1 MSPESTAPPIAL
13 GLVLVHGVGEQGR
26 GTTLLTWLDTIVG
39 TIETAT
45 AGRVAVEVERA
56 TLTGSAAG
64 PPHAVVRLRGEG
76 VDERWLAAEA
86 WWAQTFVAPSFGQL
100 ASWSFRAVP
109 WTIAMHVAQRYRR
122 LDRVTRWP
130 RRLAAR
136 LLVAGQLLAALL
148 LAPFVVLALA
158 LCLLVGLVPID
169 AVRAAVGRIQR
180 ALAATAGDSMVFL
193 ESPVTAA
200 AVCGEVSG
208 TLAWLERTC
217 GPEWRG
223 PRVVVL
229 AHSQGATVALEA
241 LRRDADRSAP
251 AGAPRAVTLVT
262 FGAGINKLSML
273 RWFDSPRLAGTPPAD
288 EAGPGWLERDPIRVT
303 SGCLLSAAA
312 VGGWL
317 WQLVASG
324 RVTPRQLW
332 LVPAIWLGGSVAL
345 GLAVS
350 GAQRVVR
357 AWGRRHPW
365 LPTAAIVLVTGLFLG
380 GAGVAIVLAET
391 RNLEMMPFVLL
402 VAILIVLAATVR
414 LTLSPAVQDNVVRSI
429 AVPPTVR
436 RWLDFWASADPVPNG
451 ATRSSDAR
459 RPVSTRIW
467 NEASTVR
474 DHTTYWDNRDGFV
487 LPVVRLLA
495 EEAGSTWLGRLP
507 QRGPDGREA
516 GAGRSRWRTRWL
528 RAARWLIPLP
538 WALVALTRGPDLETL
553 RLWAVGSGDPLGAG
567 RWLVWVPPATW
578 AFAFRWGA
586 AAAAAW
592 LSYRIALAAWLAW
605 TRAEQDL
612 TLRQGPPEGVSVGL
626 RLFGLVTTAV
636 FAAAFGLARAD
647 VPGDASWRQIDVGS
661 VLYGLAVVVIWSQVL
676 VQVAAW
682 LFPSPR
688 ATAPPA
694 PAPDA
699 PA

>member
-1 MSPESTAPPIAL
+1 MSPDSTAPPIAL

-39 TIETAT
+39 TIEAAT
-45 AGRVAVEVERA
+45 AGRVSVEVERA
-56 TLTGSAAG
+56 TLSGGAAS
-64 PPHAVVRLRGEG
+64 PPHAVVRLRGDG

-122 LDRVTRWP
+122 LDEVAGRT

-136 LLVAGQLLAALL
+136 LLIAGQLLAALL

-158 LCLLVGLVPID
+158 LCLLVGVVPID
-169 AVRAAVGRIQR
+169 TVRAAVGRIQR

-200 AVCGEVSG
+200 AVCSEVSG

-223 PRVVVL
+223 PRVVL

-241 LRRDADRSAP
+241 LRRDADGGVR
-251 AGAPRAVTLVT
+251 AGAPRPVTLVT

-273 RWFDSPRLAGTPPAD
+273 RWFDSSRLASAPPGD
-288 EAGPGWLERDPIRVT
+288 DAGPGWLERDPIRVT
-303 SGCLLSAAA
+303 SGCLLAAAA

-317 WQLVASG
+317 WQLAASG
-324 RVTPRQLW
+324 RITPRQLW
-332 LVPAIWLGGSVAL
+332 LVPAIWLGGSAAL

-350 GAQRVVR
+350 AAQRAVR
-357 AWGRRHPW
+357 AWGPSRPW
-365 LPTAAIVLVTGLFLG
+365 LPTAAIVLVTGLFAG
-380 GAGVAIVLAET
+380 GAGAGIVLAET

-402 VAILIVLAATVR
+402 VAILVVLAATVR
-414 LTLSPAVQDNVVRSI
+414 LTLSPAVQDDVVRSI
-429 AVPPTVR
+429 EVPPTVE

-451 ATRSSDAR
+451 ATRTSAAG

-495 EEAGSTWLGRLP
+495 EEAGSGWLGRLP
-507 QRGPDGREA
+507 GRGPDGREA
-516 GAGRSRWRTRWL
+516 GADRSRWRTGWL
-528 RAARWLIPLP
+528 RTVRWLIPLP
-538 WALVALTRGPDLETL
+538 WALVALTRAPDLETL

-567 RWLVWVPPATW
+567 RWLAWVPPATW

-586 AAAAAW
+586 VAAASW

-605 TRAEQDL
+605 TRAEQDV
-612 TLRQGPPEGVSVGL
+612 TLRQGPPEGVSAGL
-626 RLFGLVTTAV
+626 RLFGLATTAV
-636 FAAAFGLARAD
+636 LTAALALARAD
-647 VPGDASWRQIDVGS
+647 LPRDASWRQLDVGS
-661 VLYGLAVVVIWSQVL
+661 TFFGLLVLALWSQIL

-682 LFPSPR
+682 LFPPPR
-688 ATAPPA
+688 PAAPPA
-694 PAPDA
+694 PGADA